1 MTNARQKY
9 VSRLK
14 RNDVAFRAVDVV
26 VGVEEREES
35 EEDLRTNLALGEETG
50 SRARLSW

>member
-1 MTNARQKY
+1 MTNARQKCL
-9 VSRLK
+9 SRLK
-14 RNDVAFRAVDVV
+14 RNESSFDEVDVV

-35 EEDLRTNLALGEETG
+35 EDDLGTNLALGDATG